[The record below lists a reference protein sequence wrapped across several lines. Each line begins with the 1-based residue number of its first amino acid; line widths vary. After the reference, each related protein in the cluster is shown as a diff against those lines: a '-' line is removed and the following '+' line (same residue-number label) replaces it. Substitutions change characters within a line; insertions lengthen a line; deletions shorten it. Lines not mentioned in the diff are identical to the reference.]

1 MTHDPYITP
10 SGSEA
15 GNGGTPS
22 GAVPPYQPGPNA
34 SAGGPYQQP
43 PYAQQP
49 PQGTPPA
56 GALAPAEA
64 RTWSIVA
71 HLAPVAGALLSVGW
85 LNFLGPL
92 VIYLIYKDRSP
103 QVRAA
108 AAGAFN
114 FSVTLWITNVV
125 AWILFVTIIGIPIA
139 ILLWIAEAI
148 ALFLFHIWGA
158 VNAANDQPFKY
169 PLQIPILT

>member
-1 MTHDPYITP
+1 M
-10 SGSEA
+10 
-15 GNGGTPS
+15 
-22 GAVPPYQPGPNA
+22 
-34 SAGGPYQQP
+34 
-43 PYAQQP
+43 
-49 PQGTPPA
+49 
-56 GALAPAEA
+56 
-64 RTWSIVA
+64 
-71 HLAPVAGALLSVGW
+71 GW